1 MNIKHILP
9 IVFVVFVFT
18 LSAQLLNDS
27 TRLELFIKRIDSLE
41 SKLPEVS
48 QQHQIRILSQLSSY
62 YLLTDPK
69 KSLAL
74 GLRAKELAI
83 KNGDQTGE
91 IVASKS
97 IINSYLTGGL
107 FEDALNH
114 QKRLLEKIENSN
126 RKELTRK
133 TIFNIGV
140 SYLELGVLDS
150 SLFYFNKAHHLADK
164 FGTDYEKAMILYYKA
179 FPYTKLGKVKKAI
192 ECYLESYT
200 ILEKIPE
207 TESSVFVESKDGIA
221 GMGVARLMDNC
232 INNIGD
238 AYEKLELYDKAL
250 NYYQKAYNN
259 YLKKNDLEGLV
270 VSYMSFANIAKFKG
284 NYKKS
289 LNWMQKAIETAIS
302 IHPEYRLSEI
312 YEYYYDIYQQKKDYK
327 NALQYYK
334 KYSESINDV
343 RIKERREALSKIES
357 RHEIDEKMKEN
368 EILAN
373 KNQIQTLMLEN
384 EKSLRVFLL
393 SGIVLV
399 LALFGVLFS
408 RYRLKMIANKN
419 IVTLSKIGKDITS
432 ILDIDRMLLTF
443 YEDSNTLMRADAFG
457 IGIFQPENGRI
468 EFKFVIEEN
477 VRKPDFFT
485 ELDRTDSFGVWCYNN
500 KQEIFLKD
508 IDSEYSQYL
517 SKKPA
522 NILDSRIKSAIYL
535 PLVNKNKILG
545 VVTVQSF
552 RKNSYIEQHLN
563 MLKTLS
569 SYLAIALDNS
579 NVYEQLNKLNREL
592 VNSNNLLFKEQQ
604 QSEKLLLNVLPAKV
618 AADLKEKGKSDPET
632 FDNVT
637 VFFSD
642 VCDFT
647 EMTANLEPN
656 LVIAELNDIVSN
668 FDRIFKEN
676 GCERIKTIGDAYLAV
691 CGMPEESKNHIDN
704 IIQSAIESLEYLQ
717 ERNSKNSLQWKIR
730 IGIHTGV
737 VVGGVVGVEKYIY
750 DVFGDTINVAFRME
764 QKSQAMMINISEY
777 TKKLV
782 EDKYEFIE
790 REEVFVKGKGDMK
803 MYFLKV

>member
-1 MNIKHILP
+1 MNIKHILT
-9 IVFVVFVFT
+9 IVFIIFVFT

-48 QQHQIRILSQLSSY
+48 QQQQIRILSQLSSY

-74 GLRAKELAI
+74 GLQAKEMAI
-83 KNGDQTGE
+83 KNNDQTGE
-91 IVASKS
+91 IIASRS

-107 FEDALNH
+107 FEEALKH
-114 QKRLLEKIENSN
+114 QKRLLEKIENSD

-133 TIFNIGV
+133 TIFDIGV

-150 SLFYFNKAHHLADK
+150 SLFHFNKAYHLADK
-164 FGTDYEKAMILYYKA
+164 FGTNYEKAMIFYYKA
-179 FPYTKLGKVKKAI
+179 FPYTKMGKIKKAI

-200 ILEKIPE
+200 ILEKIPD
-207 TESSVFVESKDGIA
+207 TESFVFIKSKDGIA

-284 NYKKS
+284 NYIKS

-302 IHPEYRLSEI
+302 IHPDYRLSEI
-312 YEYYYDIYQQKKDYK
+312 YGYYYDIYQQKRDYK

-357 RHEIDEKMKEN
+357 GHEIDKKMKEN

-457 IGIFQPENGRI
+457 IGIFQPESGQI
-468 EFKFVIEEN
+468 EFKFVIEED

-485 ELDRTDSFGVWCYNN
+485 ELDRADSFGVWCYNN

-517 SKKPA
+517 SEKPA

-535 PLVNKNKILG
+535 PLVNKDKILG

-647 EMTANLEPN
+647 EMTASLEPN
-656 LVIAELNDIVSN
+656 FVITELNDIVSN
-668 FDRIFKEN
+668 FDRIFKKN

-691 CGMPEESKNHIDN
+691 CGMPEESESHIDN

-717 ERNSKNSLQWKIR
+717 ERNRKNSLQWNIR

-764 QKSQAMMINISEY
+764 QQSQAMMINISEY

-782 EDKYEFIE
+782 ENRYEFIE
-790 REEVFVKGKGDMK
+790 REEIFVKGKGHMK